1 MTVVALALTWMAT
14 ASAAEPGRVFFETSP
29 GAQVVLFPRS
39 EERTIDVGIYRN
51 RAPIRD
57 QINGTSARYTLDV
70 DAVSIGNGTSYLT
83 IHTDRD
89 GILPTV
95 HRRDGFF
102 EVRLDPG
109 TVVIAP
115 PPAPPTFDE
124 VIDPD
129 QVRRPAPP
137 PLVPLTPLR
146 GDAATIATDPRNI
159 RLDVPAWDVE
169 LDVTHPYGQL
179 LELKDPSWRAIDDY
193 RQVLTSTDDEY
204 LKQVSR
210 YRLGTAYADIGLP
223 RESSYYLHGLLDGGH
238 RPDITALLLAA
249 QADFGIGRWEEG
261 REHCRSAV
269 DAGATEADVLA
280 CLVAPSLAT
289 GDPAPSE
296 LGRMLAISSEVP
308 ERRLLAAQL
317 LQMDHRHRE
326 AKPLLESVATQL
338 PLDRMR
344 DAYLSLGDARYAL
357 GEYEEA
363 VNAWTQV
370 KRNSALGEV
379 ARLRILMAEIAQE
392 GRTSWAKRI
401 PELARVSREMGIQ
414 GIEAHYLLAQI
425 AQIYG
430 NMEDAAVHLNALW
443 MRDRQVAFD
452 SDIPDRLLAVCTER
466 LRWLQQAER
475 HVDFAASFDD
485 CWRPELD
492 AYAGSTRT
500 LQQAALAHEALG
512 LHERALRI
520 QQRVTTHHTT
530 AKKDDPAA
538 LTHLA
543 RLYVNAGRPLEA
555 LDTIAYAKRHFKD
568 SELRGTIQVS
578 EALALQAT
586 GDVKGAEKAWRG
598 ASSAKSSRK
607 TARRGLGLL
616 LARQRRCKE
625 AAPYLADLDPD
636 DSDALLSRSRCLV
649 QRNRGANVP
658 TDLAP
663 LLAGADPYLKAD
675 ATWIASAAAWQA
687 RTPDAIAKPE
697 NELWQKILDEE
708 RTAMAFDAKLD
719 ALGKELTP
727 IKRNP

>member
-1 MTVVALALTWMAT
+1 MTLFALALSWMAT

-29 GAQVVLFPRS
+29 GAQVVVFPRS
-39 EERTIDVGIYRN
+39 EERTIDIGIYRN

-70 DAVSIGNGTSYLT
+70 DAVSIGSGTSYLT

-95 HRRDGFF
+95 HRQDGFF
-102 EVRLDPG
+102 EVRLSPG
-109 TVVIAP
+109 TVVVAPP
-115 PPAPPTFDE
+115 PPAPTFEE
-124 VIDPD
+124 VLNPD
-129 QVRRPAPP
+129 QVRRAAPP
-137 PLVPLTPLR
+137 PRVPLTPLR

-159 RLDVPAWDVE
+159 RLEIPSWDVE
-169 LDVTHPYGQL
+169 LDVTHPFGQL
-179 LELKDPSWRAIDDY
+179 LGEKDPSWNAIDDY
-193 RQVLTSTDDEY
+193 RQVLTSTDNDY

-210 YRLGTAYADIGLP
+210 YRLGKAYADIGLP
-223 RESSYYLHGLLDGGH
+223 RESSFYLHELLEGDH
-238 RPDITALLLAA
+238 RPDITAFLFAA

-269 DAGATEADVLA
+269 DAGASEADVLA

-289 GDPAPSE
+289 GNPAPSE
-296 LGRMLAISSEVP
+296 LGRMLAVSTENP

-338 PLDRMR
+338 PLARMR

-370 KRNSALGEV
+370 KRIGDLGEV
-379 ARLRILMAEIAQE
+379 ARLRIFMAEIVQK
-392 GRTSWAKRI
+392 GRTSWAKHI
-401 PELARVSREMGIQ
+401 PELARVSREPGLQ

-430 NMEDAAVHLNALW
+430 NMEDAATHLNALW
-443 MRDRQVAFD
+443 MRNSQIAFE

-466 LRWLQQAER
+466 LKWLQQEDR
-475 HVDFAASFDD
+475 HVDFAASFED
-485 CWRPELD
+485 CWRPDLD
-492 AYAGSTRT
+492 AYAGNTRT
-500 LQQAALAHEALG
+500 LQQAALAYEALG

-530 AKKDDPAA
+530 AKQDDPAA

-543 RLYVNAGRPLEA
+543 RFYVNAGRPLEA
-555 LDTIAYAKRHFKD
+555 LDTIAYSKRHFKAAA
-568 SELRGTIQVS
+568 LRGPIQVS
-578 EALALQAT
+578 EALALEAT
-586 GDVKGAEKAWRG
+586 GDDAAAEKAWRG
-598 ASSAKSSRK
+598 AAAVTSSRK
-607 TARRGLGLL
+607 DGRRGLGML
-616 LARQRRCKE
+616 LAHQQRCKE
-625 AAPYLADLDPD
+625 AAPYLAELDS
-636 DSDALLSRSRCLV
+636 SDNDGLLSRSRCLLH
-649 QRNRGANVP
+649 RNQGAKVRP
-658 TDLAP
+658 DMDP
-663 LLAGADPYLKAD
+663 LLSASDTYLRAD
-675 ATWIASAAAWQA
+675 ATWIAAAAAWQT
-687 RTPDAIAKPE
+687 RKPDAVPDIE
-697 NELWQKILDEE
+697 NELWQRILDEE
-708 RTAMAFDAKLD
+708 RTAQAFDARLD
-719 ALGKELTP
+719 VLAKELTP